1 MDMRKTLGLLAL
13 IGIIALSGCVGPI
26 STVPT
31 AAGGEIAVGML
42 VEETTVPRG
51 SPVGVT
57 VTVENKALVNVE
69 NVYAEV
75 YGPLDWSG
83 FSKKGPYTIRPEES
97 RDFYWVLTSPTVS
110 ADTRYTLYGKVQ
122 YDMTVDKTF
131 TATVVTYDY
140 YKRTKKISTVE
151 ESATNVGGPVSIS
164 ISAAGAQRYIYP
176 EQESIRFPVK
186 VVINN
191 RGAGKVFLQ
200 GSQPTLEDGL
210 NKVSVTV
217 SSTNNV
223 LSCADVPGTVTLG
236 KDGTYALISC
246 DLIINKADIEA
257 SGIATYTGTI
267 TVQFSYIQDF
277 SSPTITVT
285 ALQR

>member
-1 MDMRKTLGLLAL
+1 MDMKKALALLAL
-13 IGIIALSGCVGPI
+13 IGIIALSGCVTPPFP
-26 STVPT
+26 TT

-57 VTVENKALVNVE
+57 VTVENKALVPIE
-69 NVYAEV
+69 NVYAEI

-97 RDFYWVLTSPTVS
+97 RDFYWVLTSPMVS
-110 ADTRYTLYGKVQ
+110 ADTRYTIYGKVQ

-140 YKRTKKISTVE
+140 YKRTKKVSTIE
-151 ESATNVGGPVSIS
+151 ESATNVGGPISIS
-164 ISAAGAQRYIYP
+164 ISAAGTQRYIYP

-186 VVINN
+186 IIIQNK
-191 RGAGKVFLQ
+191 GPGKVFLQ

-210 NKVSVTV
+210 NKVRVTV
-217 SSTNNV
+217 SSTNNA
-223 LSCADVPGTVTLG
+223 LSCTDIANAVTLG
-236 KDGTYALISC
+236 KEGTYALISC
-246 DLIINKADIEA
+246 DLVINKADIEA
-257 SGIATYTGTI
+257 SGVATYTGTV

-277 SSPTITVT
+277 SSPGITVT

>member
-1 MDMRKTLGLLAL
+1 MLGLLAL
-13 IGIIALSGCVGPI
+13 IGIIALSGC
-26 STVPT
+26 TVPVPSP
-31 AAGGEIAVGML
+31 AAGGGEIAVGML

-57 VTVENKALVNVE
+57 ITVENKALVPVE

-97 RDFYWVLTSPTVS
+97 RDFYWVLTSPMVS

-131 TATVVTYDY
+131 TATIVTYDY

-151 ESATNVGGPVSIS
+151 ESATNVGGPISIS

-191 RGAGKVFLQ
+191 RGPGKVFLQ
-200 GSQPTLEDGL
+200 GSQPTVDGL

-236 KDGTYALISC
+236 KEGTYALISC
-246 DLIINKADIEA
+246 DLIINRADIEA
-257 SGIATYTGTI
+257 TGIATYTGTI

-277 SSPTITVT
+277 SSPAITVT

>member
-1 MDMRKTLGLLAL
+1 MKKMLGLLAL
-13 IGIIALSGCVGPI
+13 IGIIALSGC
-26 STVPT
+26 TVPVPSPA

-57 VTVENKALVNVE
+57 ITVENKALVPVE

-97 RDFYWVLTSPTVS
+97 RDFYWVLTSPMVS

-131 TATVVTYDY
+131 TATIVTYDY

-151 ESATNVGGPVSIS
+151 ESATNVGGPISIS

-191 RGAGKVFLQ
+191 RGPGKVFLQ
-200 GSQPTLEDGL
+200 GSQPTVDGL

-236 KDGTYALISC
+236 KEGTYALISC
-246 DLIINKADIEA
+246 DLIINRADIEA

-277 SSPTITVT
+277 SSPAITVT

>member
-1 MDMRKTLGLLAL
+1 MKKMLGLLAL
-13 IGIIALSGCVGPI
+13 IGIIALSGC
-26 STVPT
+26 TVPVPSP
-31 AAGGEIAVGML
+31 AAGGGEIAVGML

-57 VTVENKALVNVE
+57 ITVENKALVPVE

-97 RDFYWVLTSPTVS
+97 RDFYWVLTSPMVS

-131 TATVVTYDY
+131 TATIVTYDY

-151 ESATNVGGPVSIS
+151 ESATNVGGPISIS

-191 RGAGKVFLQ
+191 RGPGKVFLQ
-200 GSQPTLEDGL
+200 GSQPTVDGL

-236 KDGTYALISC
+236 KEGTYALISC
-246 DLIINKADIEA
+246 DLIINRADIEA

-277 SSPTITVT
+277 SSPAITVT

>member
-1 MDMRKTLGLLAL
+1 MLGLLAL
-13 IGIIALSGCVGPI
+13 IGIIALSGC
-26 STVPT
+26 TVPVPSP
-31 AAGGEIAVGML
+31 AAGGGEIAVGML

-57 VTVENKALVNVE
+57 ITVENKALVPVE

-97 RDFYWVLTSPTVS
+97 RDFYWVLTSPMVS

-131 TATVVTYDY
+131 TATIVTYDY

-151 ESATNVGGPVSIS
+151 ESATNVGGPISIS

-191 RGAGKVFLQ
+191 RGPGKVFLQ
-200 GSQPTLEDGL
+200 GSQPTVDGL

-236 KDGTYALISC
+236 KEGTYALISC
-246 DLIINKADIEA
+246 DLIINRADIEA

-277 SSPTITVT
+277 SSPAITVT

>member
-1 MDMRKTLGLLAL
+1 MNMKKMLGLLAL
-13 IGIIALSGCVGPI
+13 IGIIALSGC
-26 STVPT
+26 TVPVPSP
-31 AAGGEIAVGML
+31 AAGGGEIAVGML

-57 VTVENKALVNVE
+57 ITVENKALVPVE

-97 RDFYWVLTSPTVS
+97 RDFYWVLTSPMVS

-131 TATVVTYDY
+131 TATIVTYDY

-151 ESATNVGGPVSIS
+151 ESATNVGGPISIS

-191 RGAGKVFLQ
+191 RGPGKVFLQ
-200 GSQPTLEDGL
+200 GSQPTVDGL

-236 KDGTYALISC
+236 KEGTYALISC
-246 DLIINKADIEA
+246 DLIINRADIEA

-277 SSPTITVT
+277 SSPAITVT

>member
-1 MDMRKTLGLLAL
+1 MKKMLGLLAL
-13 IGIIALSGCVGPI
+13 IGIIALSGC
-26 STVPT
+26 TVPVPSP
-31 AAGGEIAVGML
+31 AAGGGEIAVGML

-57 VTVENKALVNVE
+57 ITVENKALVPVE

-97 RDFYWVLTSPTVS
+97 RDFYWVLTSPMVS

-131 TATVVTYDY
+131 TATIVTYDY

-151 ESATNVGGPVSIS
+151 ESATNVGGPISIS

-191 RGAGKVFLQ
+191 RGPGKVFLQ
-200 GSQPTLEDGL
+200 GSQPTVDGL

-236 KDGTYALISC
+236 KEGTYALISC
-246 DLIINKADIEA
+246 DLIINRADIEA
-257 SGIATYTGTI
+257 TGIATYTGTI

-277 SSPTITVT
+277 SSPAITVT

>member
-1 MDMRKTLGLLAL
+1 MNMKKMLGLLAL
-13 IGIIALSGCVGPI
+13 IGIIALSGC
-26 STVPT
+26 TVPVPSP
-31 AAGGEIAVGML
+31 AAGGGEIAVGML

-57 VTVENKALVNVE
+57 ITVENKALVPVE

-97 RDFYWVLTSPTVS
+97 RDFYWVLTSPMVS

-131 TATVVTYDY
+131 TATIVTYDY

-151 ESATNVGGPVSIS
+151 ESATNVGGPISIS

-191 RGAGKVFLQ
+191 RGPGKVFLQ
-200 GSQPTLEDGL
+200 GSQPTVDGL

-236 KDGTYALISC
+236 KEGTYALISC
-246 DLIINKADIEA
+246 DLIINRADIEA
-257 SGIATYTGTI
+257 TGIATYTGTI

-277 SSPTITVT
+277 SSPAITVT